1 MMCNGR
7 TNINLYLNITS
18 SRILVH
24 LPCVAMASPLDT
36 CNKRLVQDNLDGEIV
51 SLRTLQ
57 ENVKTFTSMN
67 TTYSDGVNS

>member
-51 SLRTLQ
+51 SLRTL
-57 ENVKTFTSMN
+57 
-67 TTYSDGVNS
+67 